1 MEHTFWNQATFKKLV
16 VYRLTFYL
24 LLLFL
29 QKERL
34 DTFFFSREYNSLFGY
49 YYICNNDNSFFA
61 CVHHH
66 GQIWW
71 RGKKWWNTGCLF
83 CFFLFLFCLFLFS
96 FFSCQKVPIG
106 FSNFHNF
113 FLTAITI
120 AVIKTFVF
128 LFSTLWFLLVC
139 FCVVTQNF
147 ETGDE
152 SRSAEQKSFFL
163 SAAGIIKSTDG
174 RGLETYMVAPPT
186 FFSK

>member
-1 MEHTFWNQATFKKLV
+1 MDQIEHTFWNQATFTKLV

-83 CFFLFLFCLFLFS
+83 CFFLFLFCLFLF
-96 FFSCQKVPIG
+96 FSCQKVPID

-113 FLTAITI
+113 FARDHYRGL
-120 AVIKTFVF
+120 KNSFCF
-128 LFSTLWFLLVC
+128 LFLNIVVFVCLFLCCDAELW
-139 FCVVTQNF
+139 NRRW
-147 ETGDE
+147 E
-152 SRSAEQKSFFL
+152 
-163 SAAGIIKSTDG
+163 
-174 RGLETYMVAPPT
+174 
-186 FFSK
+186 

>member
-1 MEHTFWNQATFKKLV
+1 M
-16 VYRLTFYL
+16 
-24 LLLFL
+24 
-29 QKERL
+29 QKERS
-34 DTFFFSREYNSLFGY
+34 DIFFFSREYNSLFGY

-83 CFFLFLFCLFLFS
+83 CFFLFLFCFRFLFFLVKRFQS
-96 FFSCQKVPIG
+96 IFLIFII
-106 FSNFHNF
+106 

-120 AVIKTFVF
+120 AVLKTVFVF
-128 LFSTLWFLLVC
+128 FFSTLWFLFVC
-139 FCVVTQNF
+139 LFVFVLWRRTLKQAMRV
-147 ETGDE
+147 GAQ
-152 SRSAEQKSFFL
+152 SRNLFFL

>member
-1 MEHTFWNQATFKKLV
+1 MDQIEHTFWNQATFKKLV

-83 CFFLFLFCLFLFS
+83 CFFLFLFCFRFR
-96 FFSCQKVPIG
+96 
-106 FSNFHNF
+106 F
-113 FLTAITI
+113 FLVKRFQSIFLIFIIFLPAITI
-120 AVIKTFVF
+120 AVLKTVFVF
-128 LFSTLWFLLVC
+128 FFSTLWFLFVY

-152 SRSAEQKSFFL
+152 SRSAEQKSFF
-163 SAAGIIKSTDG
+163 
-174 RGLETYMVAPPT
+174 
-186 FFSK
+186 FFQQRAS